1 MMYFQNDDC
10 DICMMLLPK
19 EEGMLKERFPQQKML
34 RINANQSLELA
45 RQQQLL
51 CVPGILPCP
60 DGHEYFP
67 GNEKVHLGQ
76 PEDQIAP
83 SII

>member
-1 MMYFQNDDC
+1 
-10 DICMMLLPK
+10 MMLLPK
-19 EEGMLKERFPQQKML
+19 EEGMMKERFPQQKVL
-34 RINANQSLELA
+34 RVNANQSRKLA
-45 RQQQLL
+45 GQQQML
-51 CVPGILPCP
+51 CVPGSLPCP
-60 DGHEYFP
+60 DGHEYFR